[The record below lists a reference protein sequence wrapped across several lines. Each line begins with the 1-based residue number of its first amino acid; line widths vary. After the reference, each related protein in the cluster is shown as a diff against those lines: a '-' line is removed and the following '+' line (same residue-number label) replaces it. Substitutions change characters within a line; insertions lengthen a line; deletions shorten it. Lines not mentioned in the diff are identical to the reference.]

1 MGSPPILSASQGPRM
16 TVLFHSMEP
25 MRLPTYWGLGIG
37 LLLLCSLVA
46 LPPRLGAEDIS
57 PERLIMEALCQAIPS
72 RCPTTA
78 ELPPLA
84 ALLLQLA
91 VSAPPE
97 DPLVSDCQYLG
108 VQTEWVAAKRDA
120 GLSLGE
126 VWHASQRVFAPD
138 LPWHDALAGALG
150 TLVYR
155 APQRSPAELRQAME
169 AACLGQPPH
178 GVGHHADG

>member
-1 MGSPPILSASQGPRM
+1 
-16 TVLFHSMEP
+16 
-25 MRLPTYWGLGIG
+25 MRLPPSWGLGSG
-37 LLLLCSLVA
+37 LLLLCSLGA
-46 LPPRLGAEDIS
+46 LPPRLGAEDS
-57 PERLIMEALCQAIPS
+57 APERLVMAALCQAIPS
-72 RCPTTA
+72 RCPTA
-78 ELPPLA
+78 ADLQPLA
-84 ALLLQLA
+84 AL
-91 VSAPPE
+91 SAPPE